1 MTMNLQ
7 DNIRFD
13 TLTSR
18 KLSFVQHGG
27 ELFRPVVH
35 PETGDTV
42 FIDGIV
48 LPLPKETTVNAFDTI
63 QPCTIAPLGDTRLAS
78 EFIELPQPVKIV
90 PQSTDTN
97 LICDAAL
104 IPIVAVVV
112 GLYAINSFKCWVEF
126 GSRMKAV
133 LNS

>member
-1 MTMNLQ
+1 MNLQ

-48 LPLPKETTVNAFDTI
+48 LPLPKETTVSAFDTI
-63 QPCTIAPLGDTRLAS
+63 QPCTIAPPGDTRLAS
-78 EFIELPQPVKIV
+78 EFIELPEKMQPVKLMTKSEV
-90 PQSTDTN
+90 
-97 LICDAAL
+97 ICNDVL
-104 IPIVAVVV
+104 FSFVAVALTLYVV
-112 GLYAINSFKCWVEF
+112 KSYQCWVEF

>member
-1 MTMNLQ
+1 MNLQ

-63 QPCTIAPLGDTRLAS
+63 QPCTIKPLGDTRLAS
-78 EFIELPQPVKIV
+78 EFIELPEKMQPVNIRTKSDI
-90 PQSTDTN
+90 
-97 LICDAAL
+97 ICNDVL
-104 IPIVAVVV
+104 FSFVAVALTLYVV
-112 GLYAINSFKCWVEF
+112 KSYQCWVEF

>member
-1 MTMNLQ
+1 MNLQ

-78 EFIELPQPVKIV
+78 EFIELPEKLQPIKLRTKSEI
-90 PQSTDTN
+90 
-97 LICDAAL
+97 ICNDVL
-104 IPIVAVVV
+104 FSFVAVVLA
-112 GLYAINSFKCWVEF
+112 LYVFKSYQCWVEF

>member
-1 MTMNLQ
+1 MMLQ

-48 LPLPKETTVNAFDTI
+48 LPLPKETTVSAFDTI
-63 QPCTIAPLGDTRLAS
+63 QPATIKPLGDTRLAS
-78 EFIELPQPVKIV
+78 EFIEVPQPMRYEPTK
-90 PQSTDTN
+90 PDSN
-97 LICDAAL
+97 LFCNAAL
-104 IPIVAVVV
+104 IPIVACVVA
-112 GLYAINSFKCWVEF
+112 LYAVKSYACWVEF

-133 LNS
+133 INS